1 MKKLI
6 IFFTLFLLIVP
17 VIFAS
22 EGHMKLL
29 AVSETDSGSY
39 KGTTADLYLEINPG
53 TGRVFLDTF
62 PLSKIDTQISTRLA
76 KETACTHL
84 NIDCDYFDFFYTI
97 RANSAIVAGP
107 SAGAAI
113 TELTIAVLDNQ
124 KISENASIT
133 GTINSGGLIGPV
145 GGIKDKIN
153 AAQKIGLKLVLIP
166 EGERIS
172 AVNGNDSLDLIK
184 YGRDN
189 GIEVIEVS
197 DIDEAAI
204 YLIGKNYKKETKN
217 LEINPVYSETMRQL
231 AQSLC
236 NNSKETLDTLA
247 YLNGTD
253 IYKNAENYSR
263 QGFNSYDASAY
274 YSAASYCFGSNV
286 RLTYLDYLN
295 KGYDRKEILEELDEI
310 EANVKEIESQI
321 PKLKTITDLEAYALV
336 KERLEESLDYIN
348 NSRETVDENRN
359 DSLYSL
365 AYAKERVNSALSWE
379 VFFGKPGKEF
389 DFNKNVLMLS
399 CQSKIAEAEER
410 YEYVKLFFPD
420 ALSNTGATIEKASN
434 DLENESYDLCLFRAS
449 KAKAESDVVLS
460 TFGISQSQ
468 LFNLMDKKEAIVKR
482 TIAEQTSRGI
492 FPIAGYSYYEYANSL
507 RGQDVYS
514 ALIFYEYALELSNLD
529 SYFRESKNI
538 VSLPMPS
545 LEEQYKRIEKLR
557 YVLFLVLGLLL
568 GIAVTRI
575 YYLQKFKSKS
585 KRKK

>member
-6 IFFTLFLLIVP
+6 VFFTLFLLFIP

-29 AVSETDSGSY
+29 AVTETDSGSY
-39 KGTTADLYLEINPG
+39 KGASADLYLEVEPG
-53 TGRVFLDTF
+53 TGRIFLDTF

-124 KISENASIT
+124 KINENASIT

-145 GGIKDKIN
+145 GGIKEKIN

-172 AVNGNDSLDLIK
+172 AVDGNDSLDLIK

-197 DIDEAAI
+197 DIDEAAK
-204 YLIGKNYKKETKN
+204 YLIGKSYKKETKS
-217 LEINPVYSETMRQL
+217 LEINPIYSETMRQL
-231 AQSLC
+231 AQVLC
-236 NNSKETLDTLA
+236 NNSKETLKKFD
-247 YLNGTD
+247 YLSETE
-253 IYKNAENYSR
+253 IYGRAENYSR
-263 QGFNSYDASAY
+263 QGFDSYASGAY
-274 YSAASYCFGSNV
+274 YSAASYCFGANV
-286 RLTYLDYLN
+286 RLSYLDYLN
-295 KGYDRKEILEELDEI
+295 RGYSKKQILGELNEI
-310 EANVKEIESQI
+310 EAEIKEIESRI
-321 PKLKTITDLEAYALV
+321 PKLKTITDLETYALV
-336 KERLEESLDYIN
+336 KERLEESRDNIN
-348 NSRETVDENRN
+348 KSREMADKNINE
-359 DSLYSL
+359 SLYSL

-379 VFFGKPGKEF
+379 IFFGKPGKEF
-389 DFNKNVLMLS
+389 NFNKDVLMLS

-410 YEYVKLFFPD
+410 YQYVKLFFPD
-420 ALSNTGATIEKASN
+420 ALANTGATIKKASN

-460 TFGISQSQ
+460 TFGITQSQ
-468 LFNLMDKKEAIVKR
+468 LSNLMDKKAAIVKR

-529 SYFRESKNI
+529 AYFKEQQKTVR
-538 VSLPMPS
+538 LPMPS

-557 YVLFLVLGLLL
+557 YVLFLLLGLIL

-585 KRKK
+585 KRK